1 MTEARVLDEP
11 ATPCGTFPHVRVAGD
26 LIFVSGT
33 GSRAPDNSIVGAS
46 VDEMGW
52 RFRRSPAAVP
62 RARSSRRR
70 I

>member
-11 ATPCGTFPHVRVAGD
+11 AAPCGTFPHVKVAGD
-26 LIFVSGT
+26 LIFVSST
-33 GSRAPDNSIVGAS
+33 GSRTP
-46 VDEMGW
+46 DEMGW

-62 RARSSRRR
+62 RACSSRRR